1 MADLYDIEKE
11 AQKIVRKAPSLA
23 PPIDVTAII
32 NETWPKIFIGAADLG
47 DYHGALVTEGG
58 RVAMYYSQK
67 ASPEHTNIILAHLTW
82 HWVKHSLKGQID
94 ITRQCL
100 VYVARPEDPLAAAER
115 DADVFAAELLVPLEV
130 LEKYIDF
137 SPDPQTEQE
146 RALVTTGTVELARR
160 FAVPV
165 EVMKAR
171 LTLFAARRR
180 SFRPKGWKGRMP
192 DPPE

>member
-1 MADLYDIEKE
+1 MTELYDIEKE
-11 AQKIVRKAPSLA
+11 AQKIVRKAPSLD
-23 PPIDVTAII
+23 PPIDVAALITS
-32 NETWPKIFIGAADLG
+32 TWPKLHVGDADLG

-58 RVAMYYSQK
+58 RAAMYISNK
-67 ASPEHTNIILAHLTW
+67 ANAEHRGIILSHLTW
-82 HWVKHSLKGQID
+82 HWVKHALRGQID

-130 LEKYIDF
+130 LERYIDF
-137 SPDPQTEQE
+137 APDAQTDAE
-146 RALVTTGTVELARR
+146 RQFISKRTVDLARR

-180 SFRPKGWKGRMP
+180 SFRPKGWKGVP
-192 DPPE
+192 KG